1 MITPGTSQATN
12 RTGFSLRVAAL
23 QSDTL
28 NILTPVEV
36 GRTVDGGVQ
45 NDSSAATELPAN
57 W

>member
-12 RTGFSLRVAAL
+12 RTCFSLRVAAL

-36 GRTVDGGVQ
+36 GRTVSGGVQ
-45 NDSSAATELPAN
+45 NDSSAATELPAS